1 MCRASRGLVSLFPE
15 AASSPAWPQSLKWPP
30 VVDGSQEERRGSIG
44 LSAGSPSPGAW
55 VLGTAQRLQGAHL
68 QRVVALPDP
77 SVAGRPAVSRLCGL
91 HGLRHTGLGVLS
103 QKQEMDLRTG
113 VEVPLPC
120 CPG

>member
-1 MCRASRGLVSLFPE
+1 MAPRCRWFPRGEAGQYRVICRLPE
-15 AASSPAWPQSLKWPP
+15 
-30 VVDGSQEERRGSIG
+30 
-44 LSAGSPSPGAW
+44 PGAW
-55 VLGTAQRLQGAHL
+55 VAGTAQRLQGAHL
-68 QRVVALPDP
+68 QRVVALPDL